1 MFSLQKNSNRHVT
14 VLERDMLSYQA
25 SLEIQDC
32 RLTDAGVYRVELHN
46 REGIAKAKAS
56 LVVTEKSA
64 VENLDVLPSVFYCP
78 GLESLKNYHSETD
91 LRKTGIR
98 IAQEFEN
105 TPSECGSAPGGTIT
119 HRRPFSPRQYYE
131 RRNKENRS
139 PQPPDATSTI
149 EVTSKSGRESR
160 ISKCSD
166 FEQSF
171 SSISSMSS
179 SSIASPSR
187 LSRSFDNDDRSI
199 SFSDSLSRSLT
210 TADQRKLNSLRSA
223 GADNGL
229 LVGLFKARSNQTL
242 TDIESTGMRAFDE
255 QSTISSFSGIRSQY
269 GDQNVVEIDAPR
281 KIVRPKRIPPVI
293 ITPLPKDIIELKV
306 GDELKLFCVVD
317 GSPSPKVVW
326 MKDAENL
333 SNIPE
338 YSFEHVNLNML
349 GDRGW
354 RSLLTVA
361 SVTSQH
367 SGTYALTAYNLQG
380 DVSTETRVI
389 VREAKGK

>member
-1 MFSLQKNSNRHVT
+1 MT
-14 VLERDMLSYQA
+14 LERDMLSYQA

-46 REGIAKAKAS
+46 REGTAKAKAS
-56 LVVTEKSA
+56 LVVTEKSV
-64 VENLDVLPSVFYCP
+64 VEDLEVLPSVLYCP

-98 IAQEFEN
+98 IAKDFEN

-119 HRRPFSPRQYYE
+119 PRRPFSPRQYYE

-139 PQPPDATSTI
+139 PQPPDANSTI
-149 EVTSKSGRESR
+149 DAASKSGRESR
-160 ISKCSD
+160 ISKYSD

-187 LSRSFDNDDRSI
+187 LSRSYDNDDRSI

-223 GADNGL
+223 DNGL

-242 TDIESTGMRAFDE
+242 TDFENAGIRAFDE
-255 QSTISSFSGIRSQY
+255 QSISSFSGIRSQH
-269 GDQNVVEIDAPR
+269 GDQNLVEIDAPR
-281 KIVRPKRIPPVI
+281 KIVRPKKIAPVI
-293 ITPLPKDIIELKV
+293 VTSLPKDVVEVKA
-306 GDELKLFCVVD
+306 GDELKLSCVID

-326 MKDAENL
+326 MKDAEQL
-333 SNIPE
+333 SSNPD
-338 YSFEHVNLNML
+338 YNFEHVNLNML
-349 GDRGW
+349 EDKGW
-354 RSLLTVA
+354 RTSMTVPLVNA
-361 SVTSQH
+361 KH
-367 SGTYALTAYNLQG
+367 DGTYTLTAYNLHG
-380 DVSTETRVI
+380 DASAETRVR
-389 VREAKGK
+389 VHDA